1 MKKANKT
8 RIKIIP
14 TPPQEVF
21 FQETQFDEE
30 LPGRGSDIG
39 KSENGTMGTDPVKYY
54 NYGSSKRKSERVSPS
69 SESKAKEN
77 KLKDAEKELDGHEN
91 KKEILKILRSGL

>member
-30 LPGRGSDIG
+30 LPGRGSDLG
-39 KSENGTMGTDPVKYY
+39 KSENGSLGTDPTKYY
-54 NYGSSKRKSERVSPS
+54 NFGSSVRKKEKRNTAYA
-69 SESKAKEN
+69 SKARET
-77 KLKDAEKELDGHEN
+77 KLKNAEKELEGHEN
-91 KKEILKILRSGL
+91 KKEIMKILKSGL